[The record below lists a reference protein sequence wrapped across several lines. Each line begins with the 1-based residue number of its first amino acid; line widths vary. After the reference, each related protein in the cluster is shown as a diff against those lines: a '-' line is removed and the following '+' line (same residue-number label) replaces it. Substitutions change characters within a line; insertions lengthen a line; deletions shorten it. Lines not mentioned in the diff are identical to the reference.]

1 MIRHQQTVHT
11 AAGLNEVR
19 AVVFDVGET
28 LIDETRMWT
37 ARARSAGVT
46 PFTLMGLIGALIERG
61 QDHRNVWTILETDSP
76 TMSPPICAEDFYP
89 DALDC
94 LHRVKHAGFKV
105 GIAGNQPRDTA
116 SQLETLGLVADF
128 VASSADW
135 NVSKPSAEFFERV
148 ISAAGVAAHQILYV
162 GDRVDNDILP
172 AVDAGLRTAL
182 IRRGPWGYLHS
193 ALAES
198 TQADLQLTSLTELS
212 AALTDNG

>member
-1 MIRHQQTVHT
+1 MIGRQHTVNK

-76 TMSPPICAEDFYP
+76 TTPLPVGAEDFYP

-94 LHRVKHAGFKV
+94 LHRVKRAGFTV
-105 GIAGNQPRDTA
+105 GIAGNQPCDTA
-116 SQLETLGLVADF
+116 SRLETLGVAADF
-128 VASSADW
+128 IASSADW
-135 NVSKPSAEFFERV
+135 NVSKPSPEFFERV
-148 ISAAGVAAHQILYV
+148 ISAAGVAAHQVLYV

-172 AVDAGLRTAL
+172 AHAAGLRTAL

-198 TQADLQLTSLTELS
+198 THADLQLTSLTELGT
-212 AALTDNG
+212 ALTDNG